1 MGNESGEW
9 IMHGMKWDN
18 PDCIHSVDEAIK
30 YINEFGFLPLFK
42 NEIDGFSLEERT
54 VPEYWWSDN
63 PEIDPWMWRAI
74 IARRHD
80 IVYGKFF
87 DKKAGF
93 ISKKW
98 LPVFA
103 NYRRDGYDFDA
114 LYDDG
119 KAPNKHK
126 KIMVNF
132 MEDNADSEIYSN
144 EFLARQVFP
153 DNNFSFHE
161 ITVEGKRVVIL
172 DIPAATKVPT
182 SFDNNRYLRIGS
194 SKVNL
199 NKYPERESNLF
210 HVLRVGLPTIC
221 NTESE
226 NQELTFDKLFVYY
239 ASKGITLN
247 KRTFKK
253 NLGFLLDNG
262 KYNMLAQLMSDNSGI
277 PIRFAIFKGKDKT
290 STMYSVR
297 EFGNTCLLMSLDKVL
312 EYGGVLNVPQAD
324 ERERIVERKE
334 IPLFDEE
341 AFREAMINAFVH
353 NQWTTGNAPMIT
365 AFSDRIEILSRG
377 TIPPGQTM
385 EGFFAGE
392 SVPVNQK
399 LSDMLLQLHISERT
413 GRGVPKITEVY
424 GKGTY
429 EFRENSIVVSIPFTR
444 VSTEDEDPR
453 WTQDRTQD
461 RTQDGT
467 QEDSKGSSE
476 DEKIKRI
483 LEFCQTPKGI
493 LEITEMLGYSGRK
506 PTKKYVKPLV
516 EQGRLAMTIPD
527 KPQSKNQKYVTVK

>member
-1 MGNESGEW
+1 MTINQKKSLVAFYISKFNDDAFRELGYSGPVSKA
-9 IMHGMKWDN
+9 MD
-18 PDCIHSVDEAIK
+18 DLSVRITGPGVEPNAYLRRRRDE
-30 YINEFGFLPLFK
+30 F
-42 NEIDGFSLEERT
+42 D
-54 VPEYWWSDN
+54 V
-63 PEIDPWMWRAI
+63 
-74 IARRHD
+74 
-80 IVYGKFF
+80 FF
-87 DKKAGF
+87 DNGRAGQHNR
-93 ISKKW
+93 K
-98 LPVFA
+98 PTA
-103 NYRRDGYDFDA
+103 
-114 LYDDG
+114 
-119 KAPNKHK
+119 
-126 KIMVNF
+126 
-132 MEDNADSEIYSN
+132 
-144 EFLARQVFP
+144 
-153 DNNFSFHE
+153 
-161 ITVEGKRVVIL
+161 TV
-172 DIPAATKVPT
+172 
-182 SFDNNRYLRIGS
+182 
-194 SKVNL
+194 
-199 NKYPERESNLF
+199 
-210 HVLRVGLPTIC
+210 
-221 NTESE
+221 TESE

>member
-1 MGNESGEW
+1 MPFKIVRNDITKVKADIIVNTANPNPICVSGTDLA
-9 IMHGMKWDN
+9 IY
-18 PDCIHSVDEAIK
+18 EAAGKEKLLAERANIGKIARGDIAVTGAYSLNAK
-30 YINEFGFLPLFK
+30 YIIHTVGPVWTDGLHHEF
-42 NEIDGFSLEERT
+42 EILEDCYRKSLQKALELKCD
-54 VPEYWWSDN
+54 S
-63 PEIDPWMWRAI
+63 
-74 IARRHD
+74 IA
-80 IVYGKFF
+80 
-87 DKKAGF
+87 
-93 ISKKW
+93 
-98 LPVFA
+98 
-103 NYRRDGYDFDA
+103 
-114 LYDDG
+114 
-119 KAPNKHK
+119 
-126 KIMVNF
+126 
-132 MEDNADSEIYSN
+132 
-144 EFLARQVFP
+144 FP
-153 DNNFSFHE
+153 F
-161 ITVEGKRVVIL
+161 
-172 DIPAATKVPT
+172 
-182 SFDNNRYLRIGS
+182 GS